1 MSLNSSDLKYFYSK
15 KRAPKHH
22 PTPQASCL
30 RRDHFQHIKG
40 ARKYGNYIIFQDC
53 MTNKETL
60 HTIATAIIAII
71 NSGVKRADKETSS
84 QSKESPEIIE

>member
-1 MSLNSSDLKYFYSK
+1 
-15 KRAPKHH
+15 
-22 PTPQASCL
+22 
-30 RRDHFQHIKG
+30 
-40 ARKYGNYIIFQDC
+40 